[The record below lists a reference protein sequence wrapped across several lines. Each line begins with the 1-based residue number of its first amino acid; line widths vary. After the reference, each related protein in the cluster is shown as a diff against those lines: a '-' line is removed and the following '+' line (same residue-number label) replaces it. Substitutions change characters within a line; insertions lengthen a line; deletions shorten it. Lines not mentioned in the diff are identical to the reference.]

1 MASKLRWE
9 PTNPKSLIRS
19 TQSHSSVFTL
29 VTQPQPLSLSFS
41 VQPPPCYRRRRNFKA
56 TIKEF
61 PKKLLL
67 ELHPSDFDVL
77 FIHLMFGPEFAP
89 NGWTGLLFIFEKVRI
104 LDKEHRV
111 SRGEKFLNRFARE
124 GCRMMEMIC
133 EDHDHYAAGLQFIT
147 HTVGRSFKGLMLESM
162 PINMKRYESLL
173 ELGENTVGD
182 SFDLYYGLFMFNK
195 NFLEVLEKLDLAFG
209 NLRKQL
215 IAWMHHVVRN
225 QLMENQLDGSNNH
238 TLLWRAHNGS
248 TLLHSRSNDVA
259 LLSDFAS
266 NNSSPSDE
274 NTKLKIAISV
284 KLLRSWRILDQTTP
298 MWLGVGVSYFNDADD
313 IFEQHPKV
321 ILLCTS
327 ILSTVKV
334 LKSLPFQ
341 RLKRSTLFADVLDVK
356 EFPKNLFLQHLP
368 PDFDVLCTHPVFG
381 PESGKHGWKE
391 LPLIYDKVRIRNE
404 ESRIL
409 RYYGFLD
416 IFASEGLQMVEISS
430 AKHDWHVAGSQFV
443 THTTGRFLEKL
454 ELETTPINTKR
465 YETLLSLVENIVG
478 DRWTD
483 LPFVFEKVRIID
495 EEHCVSR
502 CAKFLNTFAKEG
514 CRMEEMSC
522 KDHNCYAASS

>member
-1 MASKLRWE
+1 ML
-9 PTNPKSLIRS
+9 S
-19 TQSHSSVFTL
+19 TQRPLKTLDLELDDDDDATVTLGLGLSLSLRVELAVFTL

-225 QLMENQLDGSNNH
+225 QLMENVKDCSSWMEVTTIHYSGELIMD
-238 TLLWRAHNGS
+238 
-248 TLLHSRSNDVA
+248 LHCCIPD
-259 LLSDFAS
+259 
-266 NNSSPSDE
+266 
-274 NTKLKIAISV
+274 
-284 KLLRSWRILDQTTP
+284 P
-298 MWLGVGVSYFNDADD
+298 MM
-313 IFEQHPKV
+313 
-321 ILLCTS
+321 LLC
-327 ILSTVKV
+327 
-334 LKSLPFQ
+334 
-341 RLKRSTLFADVLDVK
+341 
-356 EFPKNLFLQHLP
+356 
-368 PDFDVLCTHPVFG
+368 
-381 PESGKHGWKE
+381 
-391 LPLIYDKVRIRNE
+391 
-404 ESRIL
+404 
-409 RYYGFLD
+409 
-416 IFASEGLQMVEISS
+416 
-430 AKHDWHVAGSQFV
+430 
-443 THTTGRFLEKL
+443 
-454 ELETTPINTKR
+454 
-465 YETLLSLVENIVG
+465 
-478 DRWTD
+478 
-483 LPFVFEKVRIID
+483 
-495 EEHCVSR
+495 
-502 CAKFLNTFAKEG
+502 
-514 CRMEEMSC
+514 
-522 KDHNCYAASS
+522 